1 MITRKDIAAHLEY
14 GVRSG
19 FLNGRKLYTPLR
31 APFVREVTSAGAFET
46 YADMGD
52 PPWPVQN
59 LSLIHI

>member
-19 FLNGRKLYTPLR
+19 FLNGRKQYTPLR
-31 APFVREVTSAGAFET
+31 TPFVREVTSAGAFET
-46 YADMGD
+46 YADMG
-52 PPWPVQN
+52 